1 MHFTKTNT
9 YLALSIGVLLMGC
22 GSSYDDD
29 DPAAVNTPPVAVS
42 VDLITQA
49 DTAIVDMLSGTDADG
64 DALNFSIAEQPTQG
78 TLTLDSDGSFT
89 YQPNS
94 TVTGTDSFSFTVSD
108 VSTQYTSAS
117 DTGTVNITIE
127 SQIVSLANYSRLVF
141 AQNETDTPLPTNGRD
156 FTQDVTD
163 PNAFNDLLNS
173 Q

>member
-1 MHFTKTNT
+1 MHFTKINT
-9 YLALSIGVLLMGC
+9 SLALSIGVLLMGC
-22 GSSYDDD
+22 GSGYDDD
-29 DPAAVNTPPVAVS
+29 DSAAVNTPPVALS

-64 DALNFSIAEQPTQG
+64 DTLNFSIAEQPTQG
-78 TLTLDSDGSFT
+78 TLTIGADGSFT
-89 YQPNS
+89 YQPNA

-108 VSTQYTSAS
+108 VSTQYASAS

-127 SQIVSLANYSRLVF
+127 SQIVSFASYSRLVF
-141 AQNETDTPLPTNGRD
+141 LQNETDTPLPTNGRD

-163 PNAFNDLLNS
+163 PNAFDDLLTS

>member
-22 GSSYDDD
+22 GSDDGT
-29 DPAAVNTPPVAVS
+29 PIPVNTSPVAVS

-49 DTAIVDMLSGTDADG
+49 DTPIVDVVTGTDADG
-64 DALNFSIAEQPTQG
+64 DPLSFAVDEAPKLGVLS
-78 TLTLDSDGSFT
+78 LDADGSFT
-89 YQPNS
+89 YQPNA
-94 TVTGTDSFSFTVSD
+94 TVTGTDSFSYTLSD
-108 VSTQYTSAS
+108 DAFGS

-127 SQIVSLANYSRLVF
+127 SQIVSLASYSRLVF

-163 PNAFNDLLNS
+163 PNAFDDLLNG

>member
-1 MHFTKTNT
+1 MQFTKTNT
-9 YLALSIGVLLMGC
+9 CLAISIGVLLMGC
-22 GSSYDDD
+22 SDDGD
-29 DPAAVNTPPVAVS
+29 GIPVNTDPVAVS

-49 DTAIVDMLSGTDADG
+49 DVAIVDMLSGTDAD
-64 DALNFSIAEQPTQG
+64 DDPLSYAVAEEPTQG
-78 TLTLDSDGSFT
+78 TVTIDADGQFT

-108 VSTQYTSAS
+108 DAFGT

-127 SQIVSLANYSRLVF
+127 KQVVSFSSYSRTVF
-141 AQNETDTPLPTNGRD
+141 AQNETDKPLPTNGRD

-163 PNAFNDLLNS
+163 PNAYDDLLIA